1 MRAGE
6 CLRHRPIFRA
16 SSSASAIAAIAPR
29 SSRGEIT
36 GGRIDLAAYVQR
48 FGATGLTYLDDKV
61 TEFFSPHAAG
71 KSVMLL
77 AALWDRDGAALG
89 LAS

>member
-1 MRAGE
+1 MRGGE
-6 CLRHRPIFRA
+6 CLRHRHRPIFRA
-16 SSSASAIAAIAPR
+16 CSSASAIAAIAPR

-48 FGATGLTYLDDKV
+48 FGA
-61 TEFFSPHAAG
+61 
-71 KSVMLL
+71 
-77 AALWDRDGAALG
+77 ALG